1 MYYIYRLYIWYLSM
15 TLLFF
20 YKEVDENGLLRN
32 HDAIVYRAGRCPKYV
47 VGAPFPSPMAYRC
60 SHEPR
65 SSGAGPD
72 RRGTYVQAT
81 SHHTRSIWM
90 AMTAVDRLDGP
101 DCRTGRTTDGV
112 VKTECPLF
120 SARPWQTAVLPRASP
135 LGKASWKM
143 KHFGPVT
150 AKFVPIK
157 YSMRR
162 TATVFCTRVDVW
174 DMGLYNV

>member
-90 AMTAVDRLDGP
+90 AQWLRLIGWTALIAARAGPQMALSKQNARCFLPDRDKRPCYLGHPLLAKRPGRWNTLDQ
-101 DCRTGRTTDGV
+101 
-112 VKTECPLF
+112 LQQ
-120 SARPWQTAVLPRASP
+120 S
-135 LGKASWKM
+135 
-143 KHFGPVT
+143 
-150 AKFVPIK
+150 
-157 YSMRR
+157 
-162 TATVFCTRVDVW
+162 
-174 DMGLYNV
+174 LYL